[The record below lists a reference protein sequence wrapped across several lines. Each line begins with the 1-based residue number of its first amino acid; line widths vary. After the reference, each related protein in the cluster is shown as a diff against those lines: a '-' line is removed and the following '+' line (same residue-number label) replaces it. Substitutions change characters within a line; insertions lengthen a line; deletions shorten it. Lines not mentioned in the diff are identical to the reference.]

1 MTTKKT
7 LNIPVSLIILDFL
20 GTALL
25 VLGLADWLADT
36 GFVPESLRFENYPI
50 ALVIIGGLLILPL
63 LLHIIKFAASQKQS
77 G

>member
-1 MTTKKT
+1 LTAKKT
-7 LNIPVSLIILDFL
+7 LNIPLSLIILDFI

-25 VLGLADWLADT
+25 LLGLADWLADA
-36 GFVPESLRFENYPI
+36 GLVPESLRFANYPI

-63 LLHIIKFAASQKQS
+63 LLHIIKFAAANKQP